1 MKDAIDFYH
10 AVEHLGTVAALRKS
24 WSAKERKAWVRKQ
37 RRLLLK
43 GQVEEVVKAVQTICR
58 GRNSKAITTER
69 DYFVRNRQRMA
80 YPALKALRLPI
91 GSGAIESAVRRV
103 INLRLKGA
111 CIFWYRENAEKML
124 MLRSYYKAG
133 RWILL
138 KRMANSHLSL
148 LTA

>member
-1 MKDAIDFYH
+1 MSIGWIYEMQFL
-10 AVEHLGTVAALRKS
+10 E
-24 WSAKERKAWVRKQ
+24 

-124 MLRSYYKAG
+124 MLRSYYRVG
-133 RWILL
+133 
-138 KRMANSHLSL
+138 H
-148 LTA
+148 

>member
-1 MKDAIDFYH
+1 M
-10 AVEHLGTVAALRKS
+10 EHLGTVAALRKS
-24 WSAKERKAWVRKQ
+24 WSAKERKAWIGKQ

-43 GQVEEVVKAVQTICR
+43 GQVKQVVKAVQAVCR
-58 GRNSKAITTER
+58 GRKSKAIATER
-69 DYFVRNRQRMA
+69 DYFAQNRQRMA
-80 YPALKALRLPI
+80 YSTLKALGLPI

-103 INLRLKGA
+103 INLRLKGP

-133 RWILL
+133 QWNLL

-148 LTA
+148 LAA